1 MWKKLKGA
9 HGHSDYSTHFSFPSQ
24 CTLFLSKMSSLFA
37 TLISSYPTWAALS
50 TYLKSAEGG
59 ALRIYDNS
67 TPDAPF
73 ALIRYVKGQSDL
85 SIPHVRMMRSVVWDT
100 MANRPVSVTPAKSV
114 EGEAIPY
121 VTAVEQLRA
130 EHFVDGTL
138 IGLFYDKYSSQWRIH
153 TRSVLGA
160 QSRYFS
166 QTTTFA
172 TMFEQAVKAAR
183 IEFDSLDKNSCYS
196 WVLQHPENRIV
207 VPVDRA
213 RVFCVQKATIQEDGS
228 FTVDDLT
235 GVPNAVQVIR
245 DIKSTQ
251 DLWDLLAEWNK
262 RFGHAA
268 QGIVVH
274 YLPSG
279 SRYKIRTPEYNRVRA
294 LRGNSARRDFLWLD
308 LWRSGKLLDYLR
320 LYPEERAA
328 AESMV
333 SRWKQITNDVFHIY
347 TDVFKAR
354 SLAKA
359 AIPPKYRPLVYGLHT
374 LYMESLKPAGRSVD
388 WKAALQYMNERDT
401 AQMLFVINW
410 EVRAVAKQLGVPSIP
425 LEPASSVETAVS
437 GETAAEAKPKTGT
450 WAAKAAAPAAAAAP
464 VAAAAGGAGAS
475 QAEGGEEAMSHSEWY
490 EEQVQL
496 FKMDRHMDMDSL

>member
-1 MWKKLKGA
+1 
-9 HGHSDYSTHFSFPSQ
+9 
-24 CTLFLSKMSSLFA
+24 MSSIFA

-85 SIPHVRMMRSVVWDT
+85 SMPHVRLMRSVVWDT
-100 MANRPVSVTPAKSV
+100 TANRPVSVTPAKSM
-114 EGEAIPY
+114 EGEMLPE
-121 VTAVEQLRA
+121 VSAVEMLRA

-138 IGLFYDKYSSQWRIH
+138 IGLFYDTYSSQWRIH

-172 TMFEQAVKAAR
+172 TMFEQAMKAAR
-183 IEFDSLDKNSCYS
+183 IGFDSLDKNSCYS

-213 RVFCVQKATIQEDGS
+213 RAFCVQKATIHDDGS

-279 SRYKIRTPEYNRVRA
+279 SRYKVRTPEYNRVRGM
-294 LRGNSARRDFLWLD
+294 RGNSARRDFLWLD

-320 LYPEERAA
+320 LYPEERATA
-328 AESMV
+328 DAV
-333 SRWKQITNDVFHIY
+333 VNRWKQITNDVFHIY

-359 AIPPKYRPLVYGLHT
+359 AIPPKHRPLVYGLHT

-425 LEPASSVETAVS
+425 VEPASSVETAVS
-437 GETAAEAKPKTGT
+437 GDAVEAKPKAGT
-450 WAAKAAAPAAAAAP
+450 WAAKAAAAAAP
-464 VAAAAGGAGAS
+464 VAAAAAGGAGAS
-475 QAEGGEEAMSHSEWY
+475 QAEDEQAMTHSEWY
-490 EEQVQL
+490 EEQVKL
-496 FKMDRHMDMDSL
+496 YKMDRRMDSENM

>member
-1 MWKKLKGA
+1 
-9 HGHSDYSTHFSFPSQ
+9 
-24 CTLFLSKMSSLFA
+24 MSSIFA
-37 TLISSYPTWAALS
+37 TLIHSYPTWAALS
-50 TYLKSAEGG
+50 DYLKSADGG

-85 SIPHVRMMRSVVWDT
+85 SIPHVSMMRSVVWDT
-100 MANRPVSVTPAKSV
+100 TANRPVSITPAKSV
-114 EGEAIPY
+114 AGEALPY

-138 IGLFYDKYSSQWRIH
+138 IGLFYDKYTNQWRIH

-172 TMFEQAVKAAR
+172 TMFEQAMKAAR
-183 IEFDSLDKNSCYS
+183 IEFDSLDKDSCYS

-213 RVFCVQKATIQEDGS
+213 RAFCVQKATIQEDGS
-228 FTVDDLT
+228 FSVDDLT

-251 DLWDLLAEWNK
+251 DLWDTLATWNK

-279 SRYKIRTPEYNRVRA
+279 SRYKIRTPEYNRVRQM
-294 LRGNSARRDFLWLD
+294 RGNSARRDFLWLD
-308 LWRSGKLLDYLR
+308 LWRSGKLPDYLR
-320 LYPEERAA
+320 HYPEERAA
-328 AESMV
+328 ADSIV

-354 SLAKA
+354 SLAKS

-410 EVRAVAKQLGVPSIP
+410 EVRAVSKQLGMPSIP
-425 LEPASSVETAVS
+425 VEPASSVETAVT
-437 GETAAEAKPKTGT
+437 GEAVEAKPKADT
-450 WAAKAAAPAAAAAP
+450 WIAKASAAP
-464 VAAAAGGAGAS
+464 AAAGGAGAS
-475 QAEGGEEAMSHSEWY
+475 QAEKEDEQAITHSEWY
-490 EEQVQL
+490 EEQVKL
-496 FKMDRHMDMDSL
+496 FKVDRRMDDTNM